1 MYSSAIFTLVKMLES
16 LPEDAQNQVVEHLR
30 DYIADL
36 EDDLEWDA
44 SFKNTQSK
52 LISAAKTANREIE
65 QGKSIPMDFDR

>member
-1 MYSSAIFTLVKMLES
+1 MYSSAIFTLVKMLEC